1 MLRSQKNLQ
10 PTDIGKLS
18 LLKSMGYSDYEVKT
32 GRPLIGI
39 ANSWNT
45 IVPGHFNLNQVS
57 EYVKRGIY
65 AGGGTPVEFG
75 VIGICDGFGQGNDGM
90 HYPLAGRD
98 LIASSVEVMAQ
109 AHQLDGL
116 VLLAS
121 CDKNIPGMLMAA
133 ARLNLPTV
141 ICVGGPMEGGIEFDG
156 RKADTTSATE
166 ALGMLKAGTI
176 TREEFEGLEDSI
188 CPGCGSCAFLGTAN
202 TMSALSEALGL
213 SLPGSGTIPAVFA
226 ERLRSSFEAGR
237 CIVDLCRKDIK
248 ARDILTPAAIRNAIR
263 ITLAIAGSTN
273 AVLHLSALARE
284 ARLDM
289 DVMAEVERLNEKIPQ
304 LAAVFPSGKSNVCDF
319 HLAGGVPRVEKALG
333 PENYEYDA
341 LTVTGHKKGE
351 NITSF
356 RFTYPANPDVIR
368 PLDDPFKKTG
378 GLKVM
383 HGNLCPDTGVSKPAA
398 IAPEVRH
405 FVGNA
410 VCFNCEEDANKAIM
424 DGRIKAGDVL
434 VVRYEGPKGGP
445 GMRELYKAMKLL
457 YGLGLNKKTALIT
470 DGRFSGT
477 NNGCFV
483 GHISP
488 EASEGGPIAF
498 VEDGD
503 RILIDVDE
511 GRLELLVS
519 NDVLSERRK
528 NWKKPEKPIPEG
540 FLKLYAAHAGSA
552 NRGAMIEV

>member
-1 MLRSQKNLQ
+1 MLRSQKILQ

-18 LLKSMGYSDYEVKT
+18 LFKSMGFSDFELKSD
-32 GRPLIGI
+32 RPLIGI

-45 IVPGHFNLNQVS
+45 IVPGHFNLNQIS

-65 AGGGTPVEFG
+65 ANGGTPVEFG
-75 VIGICDGFGQGNDGM
+75 VIGICDGFGQGNVGM

-98 LIASSVEVMAQ
+98 LIASSVEVMAE

-133 ARLNLPTV
+133 ARLNLPTIV
-141 ICVGGPMEGGIEFDG
+141 CVGGPMEGGIEFDG
-156 RKADTTSATE
+156 RKADTTTATE
-166 ALGMLKAGTI
+166 ALGMYKAGII
-176 TREEFEGLEDSI
+176 TKDEFEGLEDSI

-202 TMSALSEALGL
+202 TMSALTEALGL
-213 SLPGSGTIPAVFA
+213 ALPGSGTIPAVYA

-237 CIVDLCRKDIK
+237 CIVDLCKKGIRS
-248 ARDILTPAAIRNAIR
+248 RDILTPAAIRNAIR

-273 AVLHLSALARE
+273 AVLHLAAVARE
-284 ARLDM
+284 AELDV
-289 DVMAEVERLNEKIPQ
+289 DVMAEVERFNDKIPQ
-304 LAAVFPSGKSNVCDF
+304 IAAVFPSGKANVCDF
-319 HLAGGVPRVEKALG
+319 HLAGGVPRVEKNLG
-333 PENYEYDA
+333 ADNYEYDT
-341 LTVTGHKKGE
+341 LTVTGRTKGE
-351 NITSF
+351 NIAVF
-356 RFTYPANPDVIR
+356 RFTYPENTDVIR
-368 PLDDPFKKTG
+368 PLDNPFKKTG

-383 HGNLCPDTGVSKPAA
+383 HGNLCPDTGISKPAA
-398 IAPEVRH
+398 IAPEARH
-405 FVGNA
+405 FVGTA
-410 VCFNCEEDANKAIM
+410 VCFNREEDANQAIL
-424 DGRIKAGDVL
+424 DGKIKAGDVL

-457 YGLGLNKKTALIT
+457 YGLSLNKSTALIT

-488 EASEGGPIAF
+488 EASEGGPIAL

-503 RILIDVDE
+503 KILIDVDE
-511 GRLELLVS
+511 GRLELLVEE
-519 NDVLSERRK
+519 DVLAQRRK
-528 NWKKPEKPIPEG
+528 NWKCPEKEIPG
-540 FLKLYAAHAGSA
+540 GYLKLYAAHAGSA
-552 NRGAMIEV
+552 NRGAVIEM